1 MNNTGG
7 PVDLWAVDG
16 VDEGEL
22 VQSSTGYLYLPATI
36 PAERLTLL
44 RADIPEARPGISRR
58 RSEKVVAYIVR
69 EGRVLVFFHEDD
81 ENPLFE
87 SGLQVPAG
95 TLEPG
100 ESPEEGVLREAREET
115 GLPSLS
121 VVRYL
126 GHADYDMRPYADA
139 IHHRHFFH
147 LATGDPVAEDWGHV
161 ERGSGHD
168 IPRRFR
174 FSWLPISRG
183 HVLAAGLG
191 AMLGR
196 LENPGP

>member
-1 MNNTGG
+1 VPG
-7 PVDLWAVDG
+7 PSW
-16 VDEGEL
+16 
-22 VQSSTGYLYLPATI
+22 
-36 PAERLTLL
+36 
-44 RADIPEARPGISRR
+44 R
-58 RSEKVVAYIVR
+58 RSEKVVAYIVCD
-69 EGRVLVFFHEDD
+69 GRVLVFFHEDD

-95 TLEPG
+95 TLEEG
-100 ESPEEGVLREAREET
+100 ESPEEGVLREANEET
-115 GLPSLS
+115 GLSSLR

-126 GHADYDMRPYADA
+126 GDGEYDMRPYAGA
-139 IHHRHFFH
+139 VHHRHFFH
-147 LATGDPVAEDWGHV
+147 LTTDDPVVEDWGHV

-168 IPRRFR
+168 TPRRFR

-196 LENPGP
+196 LENLER